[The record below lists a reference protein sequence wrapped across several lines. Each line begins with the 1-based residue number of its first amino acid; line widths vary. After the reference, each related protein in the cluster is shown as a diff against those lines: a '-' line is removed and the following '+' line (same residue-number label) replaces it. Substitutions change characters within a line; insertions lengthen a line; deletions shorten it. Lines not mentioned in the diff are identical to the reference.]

1 MKKKKYSKTNKKS
14 FYDDTFSYLNL
25 DSSDSEAL
33 YEGERELDNLLED
46 YNIKDLDI
54 SDLDGDY
61 DDSILN
67 S

>member
-1 MKKKKYSKTNKKS
+1 MRKKKYLQPKKKS

-33 YEGERELDNLLED
+33 YEVEREMDNLLED

-54 SDLDGDY
+54 SDLEGDY
-61 DDSILN
+61 DDAILN